1 MAFLVVWQGLNYVK
15 PPFSCTKCRKRWFE
29 CIRSKLSLLLAFF
42 AIYVVAL
49 LGTTAV
55 MMTIGYN
62 VTNSVTISLSCIN
75 NVGLPLNELGP
86 DMTWNDLPFLAKWM
100 CSLLMLMGRLEI
112 FNVLLLL
119 TPSYWKDN

>member
-1 MAFLVVWQGLNYVK
+1 M
-15 PPFSCTKCRKRWFE
+15 
-29 CIRSKLSLLLAFF
+29 ILAFPRQQDLIF
-42 AIYVVAL
+42 S
-49 LGTTAV
+49 AV
-55 MMTIGYN
+55 G
-62 VTNSVTISLSCIN
+62 IN